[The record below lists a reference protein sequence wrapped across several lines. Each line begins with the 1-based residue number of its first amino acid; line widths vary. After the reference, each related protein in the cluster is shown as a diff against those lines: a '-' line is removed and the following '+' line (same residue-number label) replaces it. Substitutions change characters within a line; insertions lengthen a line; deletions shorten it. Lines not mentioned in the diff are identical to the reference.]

1 MGPQIVTGEREARWP
16 LHRARSPTSTGYHLS
31 VATMVAQVRTLES
44 GPPPEDAGVRD
55 AFADLNT
62 LAHLARDGDSQATRS
77 LLREI
82 VPAVRRTCKGVLGPQ
97 HADLEDTIQ
106 ESLVAFVQALPS
118 YRFDGD
124 ITHYAVRI
132 AFRATLHT
140 KKRSIKWRDRFRLT
154 GQVEETT
161 DFASSSPSEEAIL
174 TQRRKALE
182 RALSKLPREQSEALT
197 LRIML
202 DFSMNEIASIC
213 DVPLNTVKTRLRLG
227 KDALRHHMER
237 DAVLRAAFGGNT

>member
-1 MGPQIVTGEREARWP
+1 M
-16 LHRARSPTSTGYHLS
+16 
-31 VATMVAQVRTLES
+31 MAQVRTLENGLVAAE
-44 GPPPEDAGVRD
+44 GPN
-55 AFADLNT
+55 DLT
-62 LAHLARDGDSQATRS
+62 ALAHRAREGDTEATRS

-82 VPAVRRTCKGVLGPQ
+82 VPAVRRTCKGVLGSE

-140 KKRSIKWRDRFRLT
+140 KKRSIRWRDRFRLT
-154 GQVEETT
+154 GTIEDST
-161 DFASSSPSEEAIL
+161 DYGSASPSEEAML

-182 RALSKLPREQSEALT
+182 RVLNKLPKEQSEALT

-213 DVPLNTVKTRLRLG
+213 EVPLNTVKTRLRLG
-227 KDALRHHMER
+227 KDALRRHMER
-237 DAVLRAAFGGNT
+237 DAVLRAALGGMT

>member
-1 MGPQIVTGEREARWP
+1 M
-16 LHRARSPTSTGYHLS
+16 
-31 VATMVAQVRTLES
+31 MAQVRTLEN
-44 GPPPEDAGVRD
+44 GLIAEDTAARG
-55 AFADLNT
+55 ATSDLT
-62 LAHLARDGDSQATRS
+62 ALAHRARDGDTDATRS

-82 VPAVRRTCKGVLGPQ
+82 VPAVRRTCKGVLGSE

-154 GQVEETT
+154 GTIEETT
-161 DFASSSPSEEAIL
+161 DFASSSPSEELML

-182 RALSKLPREQSEALT
+182 RVLGKLPREQAEALT

-202 DFSMNEIASIC
+202 DFSMNDIASIC

-227 KDALRHHMER
+227 KDALRRHMER
-237 DAVLRAAFGGNT
+237 DAVLRAAMGGNE

>member
-1 MGPQIVTGEREARWP
+1 MI
-16 LHRARSPTSTGYHLS
+16 
-31 VATMVAQVRTLES
+31 AQVRTLENGLVAEQS
-44 GPPPEDAGVRD
+44 
-55 AFADLNT
+55 ADQNASSELSA
-62 LAHLARDGDSQATRS
+62 LAHRAREGDTDATRS

-82 VPAVRRTCKGVLGPQ
+82 VPAVRRTCKGVLGAG

-132 AFRATLHT
+132 AFRATLYT
-140 KKRSIKWRDRFRLT
+140 KKRSIRWRDRFRLT
-154 GQVEETT
+154 GTIEETT
-161 DFASSSPSEEAIL
+161 DFASSSPSEEVMLA
-174 TQRRKALE
+174 QRRKALE
-182 RALSKLPREQSEALT
+182 RVLAKLPREQAEALT

-227 KDALRHHMER
+227 KDALRRHMER
-237 DAVLRAAFGGNT
+237 DAVLRAAFGDKT

>member
-1 MGPQIVTGEREARWP
+1 M
-16 LHRARSPTSTGYHLS
+16 
-31 VATMVAQVRTLES
+31 MAQVHTLEK
-44 GPPPEDAGVRD
+44 GPPAEPTGARD
-55 AFADLNT
+55 ASADLT
-62 LAHLARDGDSQATRS
+62 PLAHRARDGDAEATRS

-82 VPAVRRTCKGVLGPQ
+82 VPAVRRTCKGVLGAE

-132 AFRATLHT
+132 AFRATLYT
-140 KKRSIKWRDRFRLT
+140 KKRSLKWRDRFRLT
-154 GQVEETT
+154 GTIEDST
-161 DFASSSPSEEAIL
+161 DFASSSPSEEAML

-182 RALSKLPREQSEALT
+182 RVLGKLPREQAEALT

-213 DVPLNTVKTRLRLG
+213 NVPLNTVKTRLRLG
-227 KDALRHHMER
+227 KDALRRHMER
-237 DAVLRAAFGGNT
+237 DAVLRAAFGGNA

>member
-1 MGPQIVTGEREARWP
+1 M
-16 LHRARSPTSTGYHLS
+16 
-31 VATMVAQVRTLES
+31 MAQVRTLEDRLVAEKTAGS
-44 GPPPEDAGVRD
+44 DAPSELI
-55 AFADLNT
+55 A
-62 LAHLARDGDSQATRS
+62 LAHRARDRDTEATRS

-82 VPAVRRTCKGVLGPQ
+82 APAVRRTCKGVLGAE

-140 KKRSIKWRDRFRLT
+140 KKRSLRWRDRFRLT
-154 GQVEETT
+154 GTIEDTT
-161 DFASSSPSEEAIL
+161 DYASSSPSEEAML

-182 RALSKLPREQSEALT
+182 RVLGKLPREQAEALT

-227 KDALRHHMER
+227 KDALRRHMER
-237 DAVLRAAFGGNT
+237 DAVLRAALGGNT

>member
-1 MGPQIVTGEREARWP
+1 MI
-16 LHRARSPTSTGYHLS
+16 
-31 VATMVAQVRTLES
+31 AQVRTLENGLVAEQS
-44 GPPPEDAGVRD
+44 
-55 AFADLNT
+55 ADQNASSELSA
-62 LAHLARDGDSQATRS
+62 LAHRAREGDTDATRS

-82 VPAVRRTCKGVLGPQ
+82 VPAVRRTCKGVLGAG

-132 AFRATLHT
+132 AFRATLYT
-140 KKRSIKWRDRFRLT
+140 KKRSIRWRDRFRLT
-154 GQVEETT
+154 GTIEETT
-161 DFASSSPSEEAIL
+161 DLASSSPSDEVVLA
-174 TQRRKALE
+174 QRRKALE
-182 RALSKLPREQSEALT
+182 RVLAKLPREQAEALT

-227 KDALRHHMER
+227 KDALRRHMER
-237 DAVLRAAFGGNT
+237 DVVLRAAFGDKT

>member
-1 MGPQIVTGEREARWP
+1 M
-16 LHRARSPTSTGYHLS
+16 
-31 VATMVAQVRTLES
+31 AQVHTLENV
-44 GPPPEDAGVRD
+44 PPAQDAGARD
-55 AFADLNT
+55 ASADLNA
-62 LAHLARDGDSQATRS
+62 LAHRARDGDAEATRF

-82 VPAVRRTCKGVLGPQ
+82 VPAVRRTCKGVLGAE

-140 KKRSIKWRDRFRLT
+140 KRRSLKWRDRFRLT
-154 GQVEETT
+154 GKVEDST
-161 DFASSSPSEEAIL
+161 DIASSSPSEEAIL

-182 RALSKLPREQSEALT
+182 RVLGKLPREQSEALT

-227 KDALRHHMER
+227 KDALRRHMER
-237 DAVLRAAFGGNT
+237 DAVLRVVLGGSA